1 MKGLLIERT
10 LTLGLKSLW
19 RHRLRSLLTVL
30 GVVFGVCSVIAMLAV
45 GEGASYEAQE
55 QIRQLGSTNI
65 VIRAVNP
72 QDRMR
77 IIPTT
82 GPRILAYGITY
93 DDAERIAATIPSVE
107 VTVPIRQIAAEASVE
122 GRRTNVMMAG
132 TVPWFPR
139 ITNRPVAQGRF
150 LTRTDLFYANNVCVL
165 ERGVAAALF
174 PVESPIGRN
183 IRVGGDYYCV
193 VGVMAPASKRMQT
206 SGKSSDENA
215 GSEVYIPFTTSRKW
229 LGEAVFMPFSPNER
243 VEIHELDVR
252 VSSVDKVI
260 ETAGI
265 CREMLARSHRSL
277 DYEVIVPLELL
288 RAAERTKRIYN
299 IVLGSVAA
307 ISLLVGG
314 IGIMN
319 IMLASVTER
328 TREIGIRRAL
338 GAKKRHIIV
347 QFLTEAVLLSGAGG
361 LFGVA
366 VGIVAPF
373 LVEYFARMKTIV
385 TLWSVLVAFS
395 ISVAVGI
402 IFGLYPASRAA
413 NMDPVE
419 ALRHE

>member
-10 LTLGLKSLW
+10 LILGLKSLW

-150 LTRTDLFYANNVCVL
+150 LTRTDLFYANNV
-165 ERGVAAALF
+165 
-174 PVESPIGRN
+174 
-183 IRVGGDYYCV
+183 
-193 VGVMAPASKRMQT
+193 
-206 SGKSSDENA
+206 
-215 GSEVYIPFTTSRKW
+215 
-229 LGEAVFMPFSPNER
+229 
-243 VEIHELDVR
+243 
-252 VSSVDKVI
+252 
-260 ETAGI
+260 
-265 CREMLARSHRSL
+265 
-277 DYEVIVPLELL
+277 
-288 RAAERTKRIYN
+288 
-299 IVLGSVAA
+299 
-307 ISLLVGG
+307 
-314 IGIMN
+314 
-319 IMLASVTER
+319 
-328 TREIGIRRAL
+328 
-338 GAKKRHIIV
+338 
-347 QFLTEAVLLSGAGG
+347 
-361 LFGVA
+361 
-366 VGIVAPF
+366 
-373 LVEYFARMKTIV
+373 
-385 TLWSVLVAFS
+385 
-395 ISVAVGI
+395 
-402 IFGLYPASRAA
+402 
-413 NMDPVE
+413 
-419 ALRHE
+419 